1 MFYISP
7 FFFYKLT
14 PFLIAER
21 IYELHKEQ
29 TAFQNESSDSKKKR
43 ASKIISIFREEY
55 PNTKCHLDFINPL
68 ELLVATILSAQ
79 CTDDRVNQVTK
90 ELFAKYKTATDYANL
105 KLQELEKTIR
115 PTGFFRNKA
124 RAIINCC
131 KVLADKYGGTVPS
144 SMEKLIELDGVGRKT
159 ANVVLGNYFGI
170 PGIIVDTHVRRLAKR
185 LGLSDKTDPD
195 KIEKDCTELILRKE
209 WTFFSNAL
217 SDHGRM
223 ICKARKPL
231 CKMCKISHLCPSAQL
246 N

>member
-1 MFYISP
+1 M
-7 FFFYKLT
+7 
-14 PFLIAER
+14 
-21 IYELHKEQ
+21 
-29 TAFQNESSDSKKKR
+29 AFQIESFDSKKKR
-43 ASKIISIFREEY
+43 LSSIISIFQQEY
-55 PNTKCHLDFINPL
+55 PNTNCHLNFTNPL
-68 ELLVATILSAQ
+68 ELLVGTILSAQ
-79 CTDDRVNQVTK
+79 CTDQRVNRVTK
-90 ELFAKYKTATDYANL
+90 ELFRKYKTPKDYANL
-105 KLQELEKTIR
+105 KPEELEKDIR

-131 KVLADKYGGTVPS
+131 RVLADEYGGSVPG

-195 KIEKDCTELILRKE
+195 KIEKDFIELVPKNK

-223 ICKARKPL
+223 VCKARKPL
-231 CKMCKISHLCPSAQL
+231 CKMCKINNLCPSAEL
-246 N
+246 NYE